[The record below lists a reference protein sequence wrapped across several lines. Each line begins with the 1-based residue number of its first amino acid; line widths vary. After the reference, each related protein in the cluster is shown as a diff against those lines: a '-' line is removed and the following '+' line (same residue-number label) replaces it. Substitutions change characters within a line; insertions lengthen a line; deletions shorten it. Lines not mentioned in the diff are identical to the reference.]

1 MLMCIECN
9 MYSLVVF
16 TGGPHN
22 LHELEEFIEDAGGVI
37 IRKDTFSVHRGQYF
51 LRNEVR
57 VLCIIPSCDE
67 DALTETARRIKG
79 EVEGLDADDE
89 TRERIESLLSVYD
102 QLAVEP
108 SWTSEDEI
116 EVDEGLLHDMVEMK
130 LLEVRR
136 RDGVNQYRLSLSGRK

>member
-1 MLMCIECN
+1 MIYIECN

-22 LHELEEFIEDAGGVI
+22 FHELEEFIEDAGGI
-37 IRKDTFSVHRGQYF
+37 IIQRNTFSVHRGQYF

-67 DALTETARRIKG
+67 DALTETAHRIKG

-89 TRERIESLLSVYD
+89 TRDMIESLMGVYD
-102 QLAVEP
+102 QLAGEA
-108 SWTSEDEI
+108 SWTAEDEI
-116 EVDEGLLHDMVEMK
+116 GADGGLLHEMVEME
-130 LLEVRR
+130 LLEVRSR
-136 RDGVNQYRLSLSGRK
+136 NGVNEYRLSVRK